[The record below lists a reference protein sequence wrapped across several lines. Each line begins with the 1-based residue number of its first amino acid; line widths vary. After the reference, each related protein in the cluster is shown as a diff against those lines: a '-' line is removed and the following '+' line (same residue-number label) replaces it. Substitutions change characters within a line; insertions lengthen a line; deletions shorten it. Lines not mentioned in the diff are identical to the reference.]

1 MITIKNFRLTIPAI
15 PLVLPSEIRLPLR
28 TPQIQPFA
36 KKKMPKDNS
45 IQSVLIIGSGPI
57 IIGQA
62 CEFDYSGTQAA
73 RSLREEGIKVT
84 LINSNPATI
93 MTDPMMADKVYL
105 LPLTVESIEQ
115 ILQESEASGNRIDA
129 VLPTMGGQTALN
141 LAKEAEDLGLWNQY
155 NVKLIGVDIKAID
168 KAEDREKF
176 RQWMIDLGVNVA
188 QAKTANSF
196 LEGKEFAQE
205 IGFPLVIR
213 PSFTLGGTGGGF
225 VHDKEELDEALNR
238 GLQASPIHE
247 VLVEKAVLG
256 WKEFELELLR
266 DAADNVCIICTVE
279 NFDPMGVHT
288 GDSITVAPAMTL
300 SDTGM
305 QLMRNTAIKMM
316 RDLGNFAGG
325 CNVQFAMNPDT
336 EEIIAIEINPRVS
349 RSSALASKATGYPIA
364 KIAAKLAIGFNL
376 DELENQITK
385 TTSAYFEPALDYVI
399 VKIPRW
405 NFDKFKG
412 ANDTLGL
419 QMKSVG
425 EVMAIGRSFTEAV
438 QKACQSLE
446 NNAVGLGYYGKS
458 LMHADELL
466 EYIKTPK
473 WDRIFRIKDALMAGI
488 SVSSISKATNG
499 IDRWFLLEIQKLCN
513 LEKEMAKYDLAD
525 LPDELLRE
533 AKVHGFSD
541 EQISRIT
548 QHGDEEDVYK
558 KRKEAGI
565 TRVYKMVDT
574 CSAEFEAK
582 TPYFY
587 STFETPSVSAEGDG
601 LATSNESKR
610 SSKKKII
617 VLGSGPNRIGQGI
630 EFDYCC
636 VHGLLAIKECGY
648 EAIMVNCNPET
659 VSTDFDM
666 ADKLYFE
673 PVYWEHIWEII
684 EHEQPEGVIV
694 QLGGQTALKLAEKLN
709 EKGIKIIGTSF
720 ESLDIAEDR
729 GRFSDLLKELEIPYP
744 EYGTA
749 WSVDDAI
756 AVANKVGY
764 PVLVR
769 PSYVLGGQRMRIVL
783 NDEEVE
789 KAVVSL
795 LKHIPGNKILIDHFL
810 DRCQEAEIDAIC
822 DGDKF
827 HVMGIME
834 HIEPA
839 GIHSGDSNAVLPAFN
854 LSPLEIQDMVDYA
867 KKIALALKVK
877 GLINIQFAIKDGKVY
892 VIEANPRASRTTPF
906 IAKAYGVPYLNY
918 ATKVMLDKLKVA
930 DIPEEKNLEGFA
942 IKEPVFSFNKFPGVN
957 KELGPE
963 MKSTGEA
970 IRFIKNLRDPYFRQL
985 YKDRSMYLSK

>member
-1 MITIKNFRLTIPAI
+1 
-15 PLVLPSEIRLPLR
+15 
-28 TPQIQPFA
+28 
-36 KKKMPKDNS
+36 MPKDTS

-73 RSLREEGIKVT
+73 RSLREEGIKVY

-93 MTDPMMADKVYL
+93 MTDPMIADKVYL
-105 LPLTVESIEQ
+105 LPLTVESIEE
-115 ILQESEASGNRIDA
+115 ILEENKIDA

-141 LAKEAEDLGLWNQY
+141 LAKEAEDLGIWEKY
-155 NVKLIGVDIKAID
+155 GVRLIGVDIKAID

-176 RQWMIDLGVNVA
+176 RQWMIRLGVPVA
-188 QAKTANSF
+188 PAKTANSF

-225 VHDKEELDEALNR
+225 VHDKSELDEALNR

-266 DAADNVCIICTVE
+266 DVADNVCIICTVE
-279 NFDPMGVHT
+279 NFDPMGIHT

-300 SDTGM
+300 SDTAM
-305 QLMRNTAIKMM
+305 QLMRNTALMMM

-325 CNVQFAMNPDT
+325 CNVQFALNPDT
-336 EEIIAIEINPRVS
+336 EKIIAIEINPRVS

-364 KIAAKLAIGFNL
+364 KVAAKLAIGYTL

-385 TTSAYFEPALDYVI
+385 TTSAFFEPALDYVI

-446 NNAVGLGYYGKS
+446 NNAIGLGYYGKS
-458 LMHADELL
+458 LMHSDELL
-466 EYIKTPK
+466 EYIKVPK

-488 SVSSISKATNG
+488 SVGTISKATNG
-499 IDRWFLLEIQKLCN
+499 IDRWFIYEIQKIVN
-513 LEKEMAKYDLAD
+513 IEKEIAKYDLD
-525 LPDELLRE
+525 TLPIELLRE
-533 AKVHGFSD
+533 AKVNGFSD

-587 STFETPSVSAEGDG
+587 STFEEGN
-601 LATSNESKR
+601 SNESKV
-610 SSKKKII
+610 SDKKKII

-673 PVYWEHIWEII
+673 PVYWEHLWDIVD
-684 EHEQPEGVIV
+684 HEKPEGVIV
-694 QLGGQTALKLAEKLN
+694 QLGGQTALKLAEKLHA
-709 EKGIKIIGTSF
+709 KGIKIIGTSYD
-720 ESLDIAEDR
+720 SMDIAEDR
-729 GRFSDLLKELEIPYP
+729 GRFSDRLKELDIPYP
-744 EYGTA
+744 DYGTA
-749 WSVDDAI
+749 FDVDEAI

-769 PSYVLGGQRMRIVL
+769 PSYVLGGQRMRIVI
-783 NDEEVE
+783 NDDEVE

-795 LKHIPGNKILIDHFL
+795 LKHIPGNKILVDHFL
-810 DRCQEAEIDAIC
+810 DRCQEAEIDAIF
-822 DGDKF
+822 DGEDF
-827 HVMGIME
+827 HVMGVME

-854 LSPLEIQDMVDYA
+854 LTPLIVQTMEEYA
-867 KKIALALKVK
+867 EKIARALQIK
-877 GLINIQFAIKDGKVY
+877 GLINIQFAIKNDKVF

-906 IAKAYGVPYLNY
+906 IAKAYQIPYLNV
-918 ATKVMLDKLKVA
+918 ATKIMLGVNKLKDFKFV
-930 DIPEEKNLEGFA
+930 KRLKGYA
-942 IKEPVFSFNKFPGVN
+942 IKEPVFSFNKFPGVS

-970 IRFIKNLRDPYFRQL
+970 IRFVKDLRDPYFRQL

>member
-1 MITIKNFRLTIPAI
+1 
-15 PLVLPSEIRLPLR
+15 
-28 TPQIQPFA
+28 
-36 KKKMPKDNS
+36 MPKDHS
-45 IQSVLIIGSGPI
+45 IKSVLIIGSGPI

-73 RSLREEGIKVT
+73 RSLREEGIKVI

-93 MTDPMMADKVYL
+93 MTDPMMADRVYL

-115 ILQESEASGNRIDA
+115 ILQENQIDA

-141 LAKEAEDLGLWNQY
+141 LAKEAEDLGIWKQY
-155 NVKLIGVDIKAID
+155 NVRLIGVDIKAID

-176 RQWMIDLGVNVA
+176 RQWMIQLGVPVA
-188 QAKTANSF
+188 PAKTANSF
-196 LEGKEFAQE
+196 LEGKEYAQD

-225 VHDKEELDEALNR
+225 VLNKDFLDEALNR
-238 GLQASPIHE
+238 GLEASPIHE

-266 DAADNVCIICTVE
+266 DSNDNVCIICSVE

-300 SDTGM
+300 SDTAM

-325 CNVQFAMNPDT
+325 CNVQFALNPDT

-364 KIAAKLAIGFNL
+364 KIAAKLAIGYTL

-385 TTSAYFEPALDYVI
+385 TTSAFFEPALDYVI

-425 EVMAIGRSFTEAV
+425 EVMAIGRSFAEAV

-458 LMHADELL
+458 LMHAEDILDH
-466 EYIKTPK
+466 IKTPK
-473 WDRIFRIKDALMAGI
+473 WDRIFRIKDALMMGV
-488 SVSSISKATNG
+488 SVNTISKATNG
-499 IDRWFLLEIQKLCN
+499 IDRWFIYEIQKICN
-513 LEKEMAKYDLAD
+513 LEVEIKKYKMNS
-525 LPDELLRE
+525 LPVDLLRE
-533 AKVHGFSD
+533 AKSMGFSD
-541 EQISRIT
+541 EQLCRIMNDGT
-548 QHGDEEDVYK
+548 EDEIYELRK
-558 KRKEAGI
+558 KHGI
-565 TRVYKMVDT
+565 TRVFKMVDT

-587 STFETPSVSAEGDG
+587 STFERGGES
-601 LATSNESKR
+601 ESKR
-610 SSKKKII
+610 SDKKKII

-648 EAIMVNCNPET
+648 ESIMINCNPET

-684 EHEQPEGVIV
+684 EHEKPDGVIV
-694 QLGGQTALKLAEKLN
+694 QLGGQTALKLAEKLHK
-709 EKGIKIIGTSF
+709 KGIKIVGTTYDSM
-720 ESLDIAEDR
+720 DIAEDR
-729 GRFSDLLKELEIPYP
+729 GRFSDMLKALDIPYP
-744 EYGTA
+744 NYGTA
-749 WSVDDAI
+749 WTVDEAI
-756 AVANKVGY
+756 VVANKVGY

-769 PSYVLGGQRMRIVL
+769 PSYVLGGQRMRIVI
-783 NDEEVE
+783 NDDELE

-795 LKHIPGNKILIDHFL
+795 LKHIPGNKILVDHFL

-822 DGDKF
+822 DGEKF

-854 LSPLEIQDMVDYA
+854 LSPLELQDMVDYA
-867 KKIALALKVK
+867 KKIALELKVK
-877 GLINIQFAIKDGKVY
+877 GLINIQFAIKDTKVF

-906 IAKAYGVPYLNY
+906 IAKAYNKPYLNY
-918 ATKVMLDKLKVA
+918 ATKVMLGEMKVP
-930 DIPEEKNLEGFA
+930 DIPEEKHLDGFA
-942 IKEPVFSFNKFPGVN
+942 IKEPVFSFNKFPGVSR
-957 KELGPE
+957 ELGPE

>member
-1 MITIKNFRLTIPAI
+1 
-15 PLVLPSEIRLPLR
+15 
-28 TPQIQPFA
+28 
-36 KKKMPKDNS
+36 MPKDNS
-45 IQSVLIIGSGPI
+45 IKSVLIIGSGPI
-57 IIGQA
+57 VIGQA

-73 RSLREEGIKVT
+73 RSLREEGIKVI

-93 MTDPMMADKVYL
+93 MTDPMMADRVYL

-115 ILQESEASGNRIDA
+115 ILDENQIDA

-141 LAKEAEDLGLWNQY
+141 LAKEAEDLGVWEKY
-155 NVKLIGVDIKAID
+155 GVKLVGVDIKAID

-176 RQWMIDLGVNVA
+176 RQWMIELKVPVA
-188 QAKTANSF
+188 TSKTANSF

-225 VHDKEELDEALNR
+225 VHGPEDLDEALQR

-300 SDTGM
+300 SDTAF
-305 QLMRNTAIKMM
+305 QLMRNTAIMMM

-325 CNVQFAMNPDT
+325 CNVQFALNPET

-364 KIAAKLAIGFNL
+364 KIAAKLAVGYTL
-376 DELENQITK
+376 DELTNPIVQ

-425 EVMAIGRSFTEAV
+425 EVMAIGRSFTEAI

-458 LMHADELL
+458 QMKAEELL

-473 WDRIFRIKDALMAGI
+473 WDRIFRIKDALMLGI
-488 SVSSISKATNG
+488 SVNTIAKATG
-499 IDRWFLLEIQKLCN
+499 IDRWFIYEIQKICHI
-513 LEKEMAKYDLAD
+513 EKELGEFWLEE
-525 LPDELLRE
+525 LPMELLKK
-533 AKVHGFSD
+533 AKLHGFSD
-541 EQISRIT
+541 EQVARII
-548 QHGDEEDVYK
+548 QDGSEEEVYE
-558 KRKEAGI
+558 KRKAAGI

-587 STFETPSVSAEGDG
+587 STFEEGHE
-601 LATSNESKR
+601 NESKVSDKR
-610 SSKKKII
+610 KVI

-673 PVYWEHIWEII
+673 PVYWEHLWEII
-684 EHEQPEGVIV
+684 EHENPEGVIV
-694 QLGGQTALKLAEKLN
+694 QLGGQTALKLAKRLH
-709 EKGIKIIGTSF
+709 EKGVKIIGTSYDNM
-720 ESLDIAEDR
+720 DIAEDR
-729 GRFSDLLKELEIPYP
+729 GRFSDMLKDLGIPYP

-749 WSVDDAI
+749 YDVDDAVQ
-756 AVANKVGY
+756 VAQRVGF

-769 PSYVLGGQRMRIVL
+769 PSYVLGGQRMRIVI
-783 NDEEVE
+783 NDEELE
-789 KAVVSL
+789 KAVISL

-810 DRCQEAEIDAIC
+810 DRCQEAEIDAIF
-822 DGDKF
+822 DGENF
-827 HVMGIME
+827 HVMGVME

-854 LSPLEIQDMVDYA
+854 LTPLVVTTMEYYA
-867 KKIALALKVK
+867 EKIARALSIK
-877 GLINIQFAIKDGKVY
+877 GLINIQFAIKDDKVY

-906 IAKAYGVPYLNY
+906 IAKAYGIPYLNI
-918 ATKVMLDKLKVA
+918 ATKIMLGENSLKDFRFEKKL
-930 DIPEEKNLEGFA
+930 NGFA

-970 IRFIKNLRDPYFRQL
+970 IRFIKDLRDPYFRQL